1 MSMRAVVSC
10 SGVNG
15 GRSEWEEV
23 VESLPPPRITAHIP
37 CIAPGIPSQHPLS
50 PSLLF
55 LSISALHIP
64 SNLHL
69 CLTLSAVDVH
79 SLSPSFPFVFSLS
92 CARSKLLLLFFFPP
106 SLPFTSPSL
115 LSFFSPYLS
124 HSVPLYSS
132 QEVHR
137 LNPCQMYWSYWR

>member
-1 MSMRAVVSC
+1 MSLSHHLELLHT
-10 SGVNG
+10 S
-15 GRSEWEEV
+15 
-23 VESLPPPRITAHIP
+23 P
-37 CIAPGIPSQHPLS
+37 CIAPSIPSQHPLS

-106 SLPFTSPSL
+106 SLPFTSPLPPFFFLSL
-115 LSFFSPYLS
+115 PLPQCATIQLTRSAQAQSLPNVLELLAMTPTLRYSCSISPIDAVL
-124 HSVPLYSS
+124 
-132 QEVHR
+132 
-137 LNPCQMYWSYWR
+137 